1 MGMRTIEEYIELANL
16 AVAGIT
22 FPKEPKGLY
31 EPIIY
36 GMSQGG
42 KRLRP
47 AILLAACDAVGGD
60 CMKAMPQAAAIEM
73 YHNFTLLHDDVM
85 DNADLR
91 RGKPTVCNKWDDNTA
106 ILSGDAMLTMATQ
119 MVVDGVDSVKAVRLL
134 GEFCRTAAGVY
145 EGQQYDMDFEQRQQ
159 VSIEEY
165 VNMIR
170 LKTSVLL
177 AGACRLG
184 AMMGDASDKVADAL
198 YEFAVNLGIAFQLQD
213 DWLDVYG
220 DPKVFGKAIGGD
232 IMNNKKTY
240 LLITALNCAK
250 GGDREELDRWLND
263 KAPFAGEK
271 IAGVTAVYNRL
282 GVGESCRREIERYSN
297 CAIEALRGAG
307 LPADAEQ
314 LFEDFIR
321 MLMGREK

>member
-1 MGMRTIEEYIELANL
+1 MRTIEEYIELANL

-47 AILLAACDAVGGD
+47 AILLAACD
-60 CMKAMPQAAAIEM
+60 
-73 YHNFTLLHDDVM
+73 
-85 DNADLR
+85 
-91 RGKPTVCNKWDDNTA
+91 
-106 ILSGDAMLTMATQ
+106 
-119 MVVDGVDSVKAVRLL
+119 
-134 GEFCRTAAGVY
+134 
-145 EGQQYDMDFEQRQQ
+145 
-159 VSIEEY
+159 
-165 VNMIR
+165 
-170 LKTSVLL
+170 

-250 GGDREELDRWLND
+250 EGDREELDRWLND

-271 IAGVTAVYNRL
+271 IAEVTAVYNRL